1 MIDPVI
7 LILLGIALVVGCI
20 IFLKMHPVLALL
32 LATIV
37 VGVLTGEENLKYY
50 ARFAGMTTAESA
62 SFLEQSVGKRA
73 AVAFGN
79 TASKIGLLIAMASV
93 IGTSLLRSGGADR
106 VVRSALALLGEK
118 RAPAAFLTSGFVLGI
133 PVFFDTVFYLLIPLT
148 KAMTLRTGKNYL
160 FYLVTVIAGAAMAH
174 SLVPPTPGP
183 LFVATEM
190 GVDIGVMIL
199 GGLVVG
205 MVTITFGYLY
215 AAWAN
220 RKWTIPPRDSGN
232 ITRAELQSLMEKDS
246 ASLPP
251 LWLALLPIV
260 LPILLIS
267 GNTITRVTIENPDT
281 VWMAGLSSIGDS
293 NMALTISAFISLGI
307 LAWSVRDR
315 EKIKTYMADAM
326 QSAGLIILITSMGG
340 AFGSVLQQTGIGAR
354 IQDLATDYQLAIL
367 PLAFFVTVLMRTAQG
382 SSTVAMITSVGI
394 IGGIANMG
402 DLPFHPVYLA
412 LAIGCGSK
420 PFPWMNDS
428 GFWIA
433 CKMAGMTE
441 GETLKTFTAVLGIM
455 GFSGLFVII
464 VLAKLFPFI

>member
-37 VGVLTGEENLKYY
+37 VGVLTGEENLKHYT
-50 ARFAGMTTAESA
+50 RFAGMTTAESA
-62 SFLEQSVGKRA
+62 SFLEQSVGHRA

-106 VVRSALALLGEK
+106 IVRSALALLGEK

-232 ITRAELQSLMEKDS
+232 
-246 ASLPP
+246 
-251 LWLALLPIV
+251 
-260 LPILLIS
+260 
-267 GNTITRVTIENPDT
+267 VT
-281 VWMAGLSSIGDS
+281 
-293 NMALTISAFISLGI
+293 
-307 LAWSVRDR
+307 
-315 EKIKTYMADAM
+315 
-326 QSAGLIILITSMGG
+326 
-340 AFGSVLQQTGIGAR
+340 
-354 IQDLATDYQLAIL
+354 
-367 PLAFFVTVLMRTAQG
+367 
-382 SSTVAMITSVGI
+382 
-394 IGGIANMG
+394 
-402 DLPFHPVYLA
+402 
-412 LAIGCGSK
+412 
-420 PFPWMNDS
+420 
-428 GFWIA
+428 
-433 CKMAGMTE
+433 
-441 GETLKTFTAVLGIM
+441 
-455 GFSGLFVII
+455 
-464 VLAKLFPFI
+464 

>member
-1 MIDPVI
+1 
-7 LILLGIALVVGCI
+7 
-20 IFLKMHPVLALL
+20 
-32 LATIV
+32 
-37 VGVLTGEENLKYY
+37 
-50 ARFAGMTTAESA
+50 
-62 SFLEQSVGKRA
+62 
-73 AVAFGN
+73 
-79 TASKIGLLIAMASV
+79 
-93 IGTSLLRSGGADR
+93 
-106 VVRSALALLGEK
+106 
-118 RAPAAFLTSGFVLGI
+118 
-133 PVFFDTVFYLLIPLT
+133 
-148 KAMTLRTGKNYL
+148 
-160 FYLVTVIAGAAMAH
+160 
-174 SLVPPTPGP
+174 
-183 LFVATEM
+183 

-267 GNTITRVTIENPDT
+267 GNTITSVWVENTDT